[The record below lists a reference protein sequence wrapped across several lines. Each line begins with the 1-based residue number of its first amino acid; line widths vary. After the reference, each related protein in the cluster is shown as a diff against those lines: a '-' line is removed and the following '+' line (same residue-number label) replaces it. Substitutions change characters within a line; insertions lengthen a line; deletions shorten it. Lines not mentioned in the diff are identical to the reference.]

1 MGFCRRIS
9 KRLKSFSRVCLTFCA
24 IAAGLVLV
32 PGSAMAY
39 PPERTPVL
47 AVEARGK
54 ETWRWWTGD
63 EVGSRQS
70 ILSLGRRGDIP
81 VLGRWFGSFE
91 RFPGISVF
99 EKEREEV
106 TWRVQN
112 PEGSIELVTFG
123 GEGDLVVAGADF
135 DASGVDDIAV
145 VKLVN
150 GAARWRVLLNPFG
163 GEPSAISERTLVFG
177 KNGDRVLFASPDGAT
192 DYLGTF
198 GRSRNGRLV
207 LRLRNLLTREI
218 RTFSRFPAALVHS
231 SRPRPVALHTHA
243 DGSRTADRLAF
254 SVSDNGRTTILV
266 TTLSGQRVAQF
277 RARDLKSFAVGEVDS
292 VPGEELILLTGAVA
306 RVINVDS
313 KQLTRVRI
321 GAVTELV
328 DEYQVA
334 AFSSSSGGGGV
345 VTTCDPTSPFDGNEG
360 FVWKPNSDTQ
370 FFAVVVLPP
379 RLTGLVSSVVVKRL
393 NGDLIKELR
402 YKGVGNGGRTAWQD
416 FSLTGAAYRSTYG
429 SIQVEAR
436 LKSGGCLS
444 YLIQDPSVRVD

>member
-1 MGFCRRIS
+1 VG
-9 KRLKSFSRVCLTFCA
+9 
-24 IAAGLVLV
+24 
-32 PGSAMAY
+32 AY

-54 ETWRWWTGD
+54 ETWRWWQGD
-63 EVGSRQS
+63 EVGSRQA
-70 ILSLGRRGDIP
+70 LLALGRRGDIAI
-81 VLGRWFGSFE
+81 LGRWFGSFG
-91 RFPGISVF
+91 RFPGIAVF
-99 EKEREEV
+99 EKDREEV

-112 PEGSIELVTFG
+112 PEGSLELITFG
-123 GEGDLVVAGADF
+123 GEGDLIVSGADF

-150 GAARWRVLLNPFG
+150 GVARWRVMLNPFG
-163 GEPSAISERTLVFG
+163 GEPSAVSSRTLVFG

-198 GRSRNGRLV
+198 GRSRSGRLV
-207 LRLRNLLTREI
+207 LRLRNLITREV
-218 RTFSRFPAALVHS
+218 RTFSRFPAALAHS
-231 SRPRPVALHTHA
+231 SRPRPVALQTHV
-243 DGSRTADRLAF
+243 GGVRVADRLVF
-254 SVSDNGRTTILV
+254 PISENGRTSVVV

-277 RARDLKSFAVGEVDS
+277 KSSEVKSVAVGEVDS
-292 VPGEELILLTGAVA
+292 VPGEELILLVGSVA
-306 RVINVDS
+306 RAINVDS
-313 KQLTRVRI
+313 RQTTRVRI

-334 AFSSSSGGGGV
+334 AFSASSGGGL
-345 VTTCDPTSPFDGNEG
+345 VTSCDTTSPFDGNEG

-393 NGDLIKELR
+393 NGELIKELR